1 MRLTHL
7 VIALCL
13 APVVA
18 PALAHAD
25 RRSFSRTYE
34 YQTMPEGETE
44 VEIYS
49 TWNRTTWAD
58 GAVEKHDL
66 QLEFEHGLTDRW
78 DVSLYH
84 VFSQALGDA
93 MTAIPMHLKEIKLRS
108 RYRFAERGELP
119 VDVLAYGELIRDFGA
134 SSYAAEVKAV
144 LARDFG
150 MVTVATNLVGEV
162 GFGADVA
169 ETEVELAWAVGA
181 SYELSPTWKL
191 GAESWGG
198 FEPGEVDESLS
209 AYAGPAVSWAP
220 STSLWVTTTAG
231 FGLND
236 NSDKFSL
243 RALIGLAL

>member
-1 MRLTHL
+1 M
-7 VIALCL
+7 
-13 APVVA
+13 
-18 PALAHAD
+18 
-25 RRSFSRTYE
+25 
-34 YQTMPEGETE
+34 
-44 VEIYS
+44 
-49 TWNRTTWAD
+49 
-58 GAVEKHDL
+58 
-66 QLEFEHGLTDRW
+66 
-78 DVSLYH
+78 SLYH
-84 VFSQALGDA
+84 VFSQASGDA
-93 MTAIPMHLKEIKLRS
+93 MTAVPMHLSEIKLRS

-134 SSYAAEVKAV
+134 SAYAAEVKAV

-150 MVTVATNLVGEV
+150 MVTVATNLIGEV

-198 FEPGEVDESLS
+198 FEPSEVDESLS

-220 STSLWVTTTAG
+220 STKLWVTTTGG